1 MGFAELDCLGTQE
14 VLEESLNFNITP
26 EDGTKTFLFV
36 SVEGFASAPS
46 KRDFLPKGKSGNC

>member
-1 MGFAELDCLGTQE
+1 MGFAELVSLRTQE

-26 EDGTKTFLFV
+26 GDGTKTFLFV

-46 KRDFLPKGKSGNC
+46 KGDFLPKGKSGNC